1 MKHIIEIQI
10 STQRVSKKRQWE
22 ILVGLYKEIL
32 HKDPNWHF
40 FYEIFYNIVRCSK
53 KFQNDVEA
61 YLKRESKTVDP
72 TDKSVITHFYY
83 EVKGPWVDNQEIT
96 KKYQKH
102 FRAIFHA
109 NSEMIMSMALAEDP
123 SKIWREI
130 YLIADRLTH
139 CFILNCDYIAD
150 DWKKVAKRSTSW
162 ESYLT
167 FQIASDRGQY
177 AGQCAKRYSD
187 NGVSMEGYENDY
199 SWAYDQASS
208 NGGKV
213 K

>member
-10 STQRVSKKRQWE
+10 SNHKVSKKRQWE

-40 FYEIFYNIVRCSK
+40 FYEIFFNIIRCSK
-53 KFQNDVEA
+53 KFEKDVLT
-61 YLKRESKTVDP
+61 YLSENGTS
-72 TDKSVITHFYY
+72 IY
-83 EVKGPWVDNQEIT
+83 EDKGPWIDNQPIT

-102 FRAIFHA
+102 FKAIFHA
-109 NSEMIMSMALAEDP
+109 NSEMIMAMALAKDQ
-123 SKIWREI
+123 SKTWEEI
-130 YLIADRLTH
+130 YLIADRLAH

-150 DWKKVAKRSTSW
+150 NWKREAKRCSSL
-162 ESYLT
+162 EVYLT
-167 FQIASDRGQY
+167 SQIANDRGRY
-177 AGQCAKRYSD
+177 TGQCAKSYVVAGASL
-187 NGVSMEGYENDY
+187 EGYENDY
-199 SWAYDQASS
+199 SWAFEQASS